1 MSWAYRIARVSGI
14 DIKVHITFLLI
25 LVLGGVQ
32 WGQLYGASGVV
43 FGVLLMIALFTC
55 VTLHELGHSLAAQYF
70 KIPVREIVLLPIG
83 GVAMLGKLPEKPRQ
97 ELIIAA
103 AGPAVNVVIAAL
115 LAVFVTPTMTTLDG
129 HGLVEGSAP
138 PPSLTTFLFWLL
150 IANITLVVFNLLPA
164 FPLDGGRMLR
174 AVLAMFM
181 DYARA
186 TRVAATIGQGA
197 AVLLGIIGVMTGNFI
212 LAIIAVFIF
221 FGAGMESFQAKA
233 RTVFDTLRVGDA
245 YNKHALSLVPGDR
258 VSRVV
263 DYILTSYQPD
273 FAVVLGGNL
282 LGIVTRQ
289 DVVKVLAERSDD
301 PYVAEIMK
309 REVVSVDASTS
320 LDDVQTRM
328 QEEGVRLVAVYAGER
343 YLGLV
348 SSEDLREALSVLL
361 FVRRRG
367 EAAPVAA

>member
-1 MSWAYRIARVSGI
+1 
-14 DIKVHITFLLI
+14 
-25 LVLGGVQ
+25 
-32 WGQLYGASGVV
+32 
-43 FGVLLMIALFTC
+43 
-55 VTLHELGHSLAAQYF
+55 
-70 KIPVREIVLLPIG
+70 VREIVLLPIG

-103 AGPAVNVVIAAL
+103 AGPAVNVVIAVL
-115 LAVFVTPTMTTLDG
+115 LAIFVTPAMTTLDG

-138 PPSLTTFLFWLL
+138 APSLTTFLFWLL

-181 DYARA
+181 DYAKA
-186 TRVAATIGQGA
+186 TKVAATIGQGA
-197 AVLLGIIGVMTGNFI
+197 AVVLGVVGVMTGNFI

-233 RTVFDTLRVGDA
+233 RTVFNTLRIGDA
-245 YNKHALSLVPGDR
+245 YNKHALSLVPADR

-282 LGIVTRQ
+282 LGVVTRA
-289 DVVKVLAERSDD
+289 DVVKTLSERTDD
-301 PYVAEIMK
+301 PYVSEIMK
-309 REVVSVDASTS
+309 RDVESVDAATS
-320 LDDVQTRM
+320 LDEVQTRM
-328 QEEGVRLVAVYAGER
+328 QEQGVRLMAVYSGDR
-343 YLGLV
+343 FLGLV
-348 SSEDLREALSVLL
+348 SADDLREALSVLM
-361 FVRRRG
+361 FVRRR
-367 EAAPVAA
+367 ERAVA